1 MNNIITSVQKT
12 RYEYIKKILDF
23 IRYND
28 LEFDLNEEDL

>member
-1 MNNIITSVQKT
+1 MSNNITSIQKT

-28 LEFDLNEEDL
+28 LEFDLNEGDL